1 MIKLRGMQQRL
12 ALYMFLPV
20 ALLLASMGII
30 GFIYARNILIAQ
42 WGEAATLKLQRAA
55 HNVDMRLG
63 KAKEWLK
70 MFHTADDN
78 PYAGFIHEM
87 VIKQLEELDGVARV
101 KLTWTDSRRSLAVAK
116 RGLIPLSKGSSLEVT
131 PPRYDSLVANKTVAL
146 VSDLKSERNR
156 TVGKLE
162 VVLRFDD
169 LIDTI
174 LASGWWQSDQAYL
187 IDDSGNI
194 LSSARA
200 DDRLRLDQDST
211 SLELNTL
218 SAMKEKPYGT
228 VVGRGF
234 FETDV
239 SGFYKL
245 KEAPWTLVMVA
256 PGKQI
261 FSSII
266 QFRLYYFITAAAF
279 IFGILLLIRLALS
292 RTVFS
297 IKALSDTANKV
308 AQGDFVTLTPTKTKD
323 EVGELIRNFNTMV
336 LQLEERIR
344 LKEDIDLAMEVQQN
358 LLPQKPLQTEN
369 LDIAGQSIYCDETGG
384 DYFDF
389 FQFPELGPGKVGFA
403 VGDVVGHGISAALL
417 MTTVRAFLRGQMAQP
432 GSLAQ
437 KVSAVNRLLC
447 MDTFESCDFMT
458 LFLVVVD
465 SVKKE
470 LTWVRAGHDPAIIYD
485 PSNGSINELQ
495 GRGTVLGIDADYTF
509 EEYKLSGWSKEQI
522 VVVGTDGIWETDN
535 PRSEKFGKFRLRQ
548 IIRQHSQFSA
558 QEIIDEIT
566 VALAAFR
573 DTAPQ
578 NDDVT
583 LVVAKA
589 RSKKRWRSKQ

>member
-1 MIKLRGMQQRL
+1 MIKLSGMQQRL

-20 ALLLASMGII
+20 AILLIAMGIA
-30 GFIYARNILIAQ
+30 GFVYARNILISQ

-63 KAKEWLK
+63 RAKEWLK

-78 PYAGFIHEM
+78 PYAGYIHEM
-87 VIKQLEELDGVARV
+87 VIKQLEGLDGVARV
-101 KLTWTDSRRSLAVAK
+101 SLTWTDAGRPLAVAK
-116 RGLIPLSKGSSLEVT
+116 RGLIPLSKGSSLNVT
-131 PPRYDSLVANKTVAL
+131 LPRYDSLVANKTVTLA
-146 VSDLKSERNR
+146 SDLKTETNR

-162 VVLRFDD
+162 VVLSFDY

-187 IDDSGNI
+187 VDDSGNI
-194 LSSARA
+194 LSSAKP
-200 DDRLRLDQDST
+200 DDRRRLGEDGT
-211 SLELNTL
+211 SLELQTL
-218 SAMKEKPYGT
+218 KAMKEKPDGT

-234 FETDV
+234 LDTDV

-245 KEAPWTLVMVA
+245 KEAPWTLIMIA

-261 FSSII
+261 FSSVIR
-266 QFRLYYFITAAAF
+266 FRLYYFITATVF
-279 IFGILLLIRLALS
+279 ILVILLLIRLALS

-308 AQGDFVTLTPTKTKD
+308 ARGDFVTLAPSKTKD

-369 LDIAGQSIYCDETGG
+369 LDVAGKSIYCDKTGG

-389 FQFPELGPGKVGFA
+389 FQFPALGPGKVGFA

-417 MTTVRAFLRGQMAQP
+417 MTTVRAFLRSQMAQP
-432 GSLAQ
+432 GGLAL
-437 KVSAVNRLLC
+437 KVSDVNRLLC
-447 MDTFESCDFMT
+447 LDTLESCNFMT
-458 LFLVVVD
+458 LFLLVID

-470 LTWVRAGHDPAIIYD
+470 LTWVRAGQDPAIMYD
-485 PSNGSINELQ
+485 PSSGSINELQ
-495 GRGTVLGIDADYTF
+495 GKGIALGIDAGWKV
-509 EEYKLSGWSKEQI
+509 EEYKHSGWTEGQ
-522 VVVGTDGIWETDN
+522 VVVIGTDGIWETEN
-535 PRSEKFGKFRLRQ
+535 LHSEKFGKFRLRQ

-558 QEIIDEIT
+558 QEILNAIID
-566 VALAAFR
+566 ALAAFR
-573 DTAPQ
+573 ETAPQ
-578 NDDVT
+578 EDDVT
-583 LVVAKA
+583 LVVVKA
-589 RSKKRWRSKQ
+589 RS

>member
-1 MIKLRGMQQRL
+1 MIKLSGMQQRL

-20 ALLLASMGII
+20 AILLIAMGIA
-30 GFIYARNILIAQ
+30 GFVYARNILISQ

-63 KAKEWLK
+63 RAKEWLK

-78 PYAGFIHEM
+78 PYAGYIHEM
-87 VIKQLEELDGVARV
+87 VIKQLEGLDGVARV
-101 KLTWTDSRRSLAVAK
+101 SLTWTDAGRPLAVAK
-116 RGLIPLSKGSSLEVT
+116 RGLIPLSKGSSLNVT
-131 PPRYDSLVANKTVAL
+131 PPRYDSVIANKTIAL
-146 VSDLKSERNR
+146 VSDLKTETDR

-162 VVLRFDD
+162 VVLRFDY

-187 IDDSGNI
+187 VDDSGNI
-194 LSSARA
+194 LSSAKP
-200 DDRLRLDQDST
+200 DDRRRLGEDGT
-211 SLELNTL
+211 SLELQTL
-218 SAMKEKPYGT
+218 KAMKEKPDGT

-234 FETDV
+234 LDTDV

-245 KEAPWTLVMVA
+245 KEAPWTLIMIA

-261 FSSII
+261 FSSVIR
-266 QFRLYYFITAAAF
+266 FRLYYFITATVF
-279 IFGILLLIRLALS
+279 ILVILLLIRLALS

-308 AQGDFVTLTPTKTKD
+308 ARGDFVTLAPSKTKD

-358 LLPQKPLQTEN
+358 LLPQKPLQTDN
-369 LDIAGQSIYCDETGG
+369 LDVAGKSIYCDKTGG

-389 FQFPELGPGKVGFA
+389 FQFPALGPGKVGFA

-417 MTTVRAFLRGQMAQP
+417 MTTVRAFLRSQMAQP
-432 GSLAQ
+432 GGLAL
-437 KVSAVNRLLC
+437 KVSDVNRLLC
-447 MDTFESCDFMT
+447 LDTLESCNFMT
-458 LFLVVVD
+458 LFLLVID

-470 LTWVRAGHDPAIIYD
+470 LTWVRAGQDPAIMYD
-485 PSNGSINELQ
+485 PSSGSINELQ
-495 GRGTVLGIDADYTF
+495 GKGIALGIDAGWKV
-509 EEYKLSGWSKEQI
+509 EEYKHSGWTEGQ
-522 VVVGTDGIWETDN
+522 VVVIGTDGIWETEN
-535 PRSEKFGKFRLRQ
+535 LHSEKFGKFRLRQ

-558 QEIIDEIT
+558 QEILNAIID
-566 VALAAFR
+566 ALAAFR
-573 DTAPQ
+573 ETAPQ
-578 NDDVT
+578 EDDVT
-583 LVVAKA
+583 LVVVKA
-589 RSKKRWRSKQ
+589 RS

>member
-42 WGEAATLKLQRAA
+42 WGEAATLKVQRAA

-116 RGLIPLSKGSSLEVT
+116 RGLIPLSKGSSLQVT

-218 SAMKEKPYGT
+218 SAMKEMPYGT

-234 FETDV
+234 FDTEV

-245 KEAPWTLVMVA
+245 KEAPWTLIMVA

-261 FSSII
+261 FSTVI
-266 QFRLYYFITAAAF
+266 QFRLYYFITGAAF
-279 IFGILLLIRLALS
+279 ILVILLLIRLALS

-308 AQGDFVTLTPTKTKD
+308 ARGDFATLAPSKTKD
-323 EVGELIRNFNTMV
+323 EVGELIHNFNTMV

-344 LKEDIDLAMEVQQN
+344 LKEAMDLAMEVQQN

-389 FQFPELGPGKVGFA
+389 FQFPAQGPGKVGFA

-432 GSLAQ
+432 GDLAP

-447 MDTFESCDFMT
+447 LDTFESCDFMT
-458 LFLVVVD
+458 LFLVVID

-470 LTWVRAGHDPAIIYD
+470 LTWVRAGHDPAFIYD

-509 EEYKLSGWSKEQI
+509 EEYKYSGWTEGQI

-535 PRSEKFGKFRLRQ
+535 PHSEKFGKFRLRQ

-558 QEIIDEIT
+558 QEIIDAIT

-589 RSKKRWRSKQ
+589 RS

>member
-12 ALYMFLPV
+12 ALYMFLPL

-78 PYAGFIHEM
+78 PYAGYIHEL

-116 RGLIPLSKGSSLEVT
+116 RGLIPLRKGSSLEIT
-131 PPRYDSLVANKTVAL
+131 PPRYDSLVANKTVSL
-146 VSDLKSERNR
+146 VSDLKTETNR

-162 VVLRFDD
+162 VVLSFDY

-187 IDDSGNI
+187 VDDSGNI
-194 LSSARA
+194 LSSARP
-200 DDRLRLDQDST
+200 DDRRRLGKDST
-211 SLELNTL
+211 SLELKTL
-218 SAMKEKPYGT
+218 KAMKEKPDGT

-234 FETDV
+234 LNTDV

-245 KEAPWTLVMVA
+245 KEAPWTLIMIA

-266 QFRLYYFITAAAF
+266 RFRWYYFITGTVF
-279 IFGILLLIRLALS
+279 ILVILLLVRLALS

-308 AQGDFVTLTPTKTKD
+308 ARGDFVTLAPSKTKD

-344 LKEDIDLAMEVQQN
+344 LKGDIDLAMKVQQN

-369 LDIAGQSIYCDETGG
+369 LDIAGKSIYCDETGG

-389 FQFPELGPGKVGFA
+389 FQFPALGPGKVGLA

-417 MTTVRAFLRGQMAQP
+417 MTTVRAFIRSQMAQP
-432 GSLAQ
+432 GGLAQ

-447 MDTFESCDFMT
+447 LDTFESCDFMT
-458 LFLVVVD
+458 LFLLVID
-465 SVKKE
+465 SVNKE

-485 PSNGSINELQ
+485 PSNGSINELK

-509 EEYKLSGWSKEQI
+509 EEYKHSGWSEGQI
-522 VVVGTDGIWETDN
+522 VVVGTDGIWETEN

-558 QEIIDEIT
+558 QEIINAIT
-566 VALAAFR
+566 DALAAFR
-573 DTAPQ
+573 DTVPQ

-583 LVVAKA
+583 LVVGKAK
-589 RSKKRWRSKQ
+589 S

>member
-1 MIKLRGMQQRL
+1 MIKLSGLQQRL

-20 ALLLASMGII
+20 AVLLAGMGAA

-63 KAKEWLK
+63 RAKEWLK

-78 PYAGFIHEM
+78 PYAGYIHEL

-101 KLTWTDSRRSLAVAK
+101 NLTWTDTRRPLTVAK
-116 RGLIPLSKGSSLEVT
+116 RGLVPLRKGSTLSVT

-146 VSDLKSERNR
+146 SSDLKTETNR

-162 VVLRFDD
+162 VVLRFDH

-187 IDDSGNI
+187 VDDAGNI
-194 LSSARA
+194 LSSART
-200 DDRLRLDQDST
+200 DNRQRLSEKA
-211 SLELNTL
+211 SALELKTL
-218 SAMKEKPYGT
+218 AAMKEKSHGT
-228 VVGRGF
+228 IVGRGF
-234 FETDV
+234 FDTDV

-245 KEAPWTLVMVA
+245 QEAPWTLIMVA
-256 PGKQI
+256 PGKQV

-266 QFRLYYFITAAAF
+266 RFRWIYFFTATGFILVILY
-279 IFGILLLIRLALS
+279 LIRLALA

-297 IKALSDTANKV
+297 IRALSETAKKV
-308 AQGDFVTLTPTKTKD
+308 ARGDFVTLAPAGKKD
-323 EVGELIRNFNTMV
+323 EVGELIDSFNTMV

-344 LKEDIDLAMEVQQN
+344 LKEAMDLAVEVQQN

-389 FQFPELGPGKVGFA
+389 FQFPALGPGKVGVA

-417 MTTVRAFLRGQMAQP
+417 MTTVRAFIRSQMAQP
-432 GSLAQ
+432 GNLSQ
-437 KVSAVNRLLC
+437 KTISINRLLWL
-447 MDTFESCDFMT
+447 DTFESCDFMT
-458 LFLVVVD
+458 LFLLVID

-470 LTWVRAGHDPAIIYD
+470 LTWVRAGHDPAMLYD
-485 PSNGSINELQ
+485 PSSGSIVELQ
-495 GRGTVLGIDADYTF
+495 GRGTALGIKADYTF
-509 EEYKLSGWSKEQI
+509 EEHKYGRWSQGQVLVI
-522 VVVGTDGIWETDN
+522 GTDGIWETEN
-535 PRSEKFGKFRLRQ
+535 PHSEKFGKFRLRQ
-548 IIRQHSQFSA
+548 IIRQHNQFSA
-558 QEIIDEIT
+558 QEILSAIT
-566 VALAAFR
+566 EALAAFR

-578 NDDVT
+578 NDDIT
-583 LVVAKA
+583 LVVVKA
-589 RSKKRWRSKQ
+589 RSQE